1 MSNHVNIEVDEV
13 TVPYYAVHKDGKI
26 HGFFGAFRFLSNF
39 FPCPNGVVFEELHF
53 PSVEHAY
60 QAAKWPQHLRHQ
72 FVEISAGQAKKL
84 GKIAPRFDA
93 KKWNKKK
100 YDLMHELNWQKY
112 QNNPILREKLILTEG
127 CDLVETNSWG
137 DMDWG
142 CNETGMGENNLG
154 KILMRIREKL
164 IAVQKGTEW

>member
-1 MSNHVNIEVDEV
+1 MCYNSTMNERE
-13 TVPYYAVHKDGKI
+13 VPYYAIHKDGVI
-26 HGFFGAFRFLSNF
+26 AGFFGEFSFLSNF
-39 FPCPNGVVFEELHF
+39 YPCQIPSGELVF
-53 PSVEHAY
+53 PSVENAY
-60 QAAKWPQHLRHQ
+60 QSYKWPQHLRHQ

-112 QNNPILREKLILTEG
+112 QNNPILKEKLILTEG

-142 CNETGMGENNLG
+142 CNENGEGENNLG

-164 IAVQKGTEW
+164 IAMQKGTEW